1 MGSSGA
7 LQLSTSVGAVPVAPP
22 ASLTASAVR
31 LDATNFTLWKGLT
44 LPNLSGAG
52 LHGHLDGTNAA
63 PAKTLKQGAGDDAVD
78 VPNPAYHQWWTVDQ
92 RVLGLLLGS
101 MEPDIAC
108 QLISCT
114 TVAAVWTA
122 VHTMYGA
129 QSRANIRHLRRQLQM
144 MRKEELTAG
153 QYMHKMKAIAD
164 MMATAGAPV
173 SNDELVDYIIT
184 GLGKSFNA
192 IAGNLT
198 MGNRSVPYSE
208 FYSGIL
214 SFESMQAQQ
223 TQDEEWTSQA
233 NPHPGLAPTPT
244 IADRVPLTSPL
255 CHMAEGVPLGTPTSR
270 VQGDLIT
277 SNLVAI
283 ATVGVTSPTARTPVA
298 AVARSSAPN
307 ANCATTG
314 GTTLLTAEIASTR
327 TSHATTKTI
336 GVQATPRP

>member
-22 ASLTASAVR
+22 ASLTTPAVR

-44 LPNLSGAG
+44 LPKLSGAG
-52 LHGHLDGTNAA
+52 LHGHLDGTNAG
-63 PAKTLKQGAGDDAVD
+63 PAKTLTKGVGDAAVD

-114 TVAAVWTA
+114 TAAAVWTA

-129 QSRANIRHLRRQLQM
+129 QSRANIRHLRRQLQT

-233 NPHPGLAPTPT
+233 NAASRSGSYSNNSRPRAPDFAP
-244 IADRVPLTSPL
+244 VPYGGGRPAGNSYQQGSGRSDHQQSGGYGNSGGHQSNGQNSGGRGGKKQRPQCQL
-255 CHMAEGVPLGTPTSR
+255 CNYWG
-270 VQGDLIT
+270 
-277 SNLVAI
+277 
-283 ATVGVTSPTARTPVA
+283 AR
-298 AVARSSAPN
+298 RF
-307 ANCATTG
+307 
-314 GTTLLTAEIASTR
+314 
-327 TSHATTKTI
+327 
-336 GVQATPRP
+336 

>member
-1 MGSSGA
+1 
-7 LQLSTSVGAVPVAPP
+7 
-22 ASLTASAVR
+22 
-31 LDATNFTLWKGLT
+31 
-44 LPNLSGAG
+44 
-52 LHGHLDGTNAA
+52 
-63 PAKTLKQGAGDDAVD
+63 
-78 VPNPAYHQWWTVDQ
+78 
-92 RVLGLLLGS
+92 

-114 TVAAVWTA
+114 TAAAVWTA

-129 QSRANIRHLRRQLQM
+129 QSRANIRHLRRQLQT

-233 NPHPGLAPTPT
+233 NAASRSGSYSNNSRPRAPDFAP
-244 IADRVPLTSPL
+244 VPY
-255 CHMAEGVPLGTPTSR
+255 
-270 VQGDLIT
+270 
-277 SNLVAI
+277 
-283 ATVGVTSPTARTPVA
+283 
-298 AVARSSAPN
+298 
-307 ANCATTG
+307 G
-314 GTTLLTAEIASTR
+314 G
-327 TSHATTKTI
+327 
-336 GVQATPRP
+336 GRPAGNSY

>member
-1 MGSSGA
+1 MGSFGA

-22 ASLTASAVR
+22 ASLTAPAVR

-63 PAKTLKQGAGDDAVD
+63 PAKTLKQGAGDAAVD

-108 QLISCT
+108 QLISCMT
-114 TVAAVWTA
+114 AAAVCTA
-122 VHTMYGA
+122 VHTMYRA
-129 QSRANIRHLRRQLQM
+129 QSCANIRHLRRQLQT

-198 MGNRSVPYSE
+198 MGNRSVPYSK

-233 NPHPGLAPTPT
+233 NA
-244 IADRVPLTSPL
+244 A
-255 CHMAEGVPLGTPTSR
+255 SR
-270 VQGDLIT
+270 SGSY
-277 SNLVAI
+277 SNN
-283 ATVGVTSPTARTPVA
+283 S
-298 AVARSSAPN
+298 
-307 ANCATTG
+307 
-314 GTTLLTAEIASTR
+314 
-327 TSHATTKTI
+327 
-336 GVQATPRP
+336 